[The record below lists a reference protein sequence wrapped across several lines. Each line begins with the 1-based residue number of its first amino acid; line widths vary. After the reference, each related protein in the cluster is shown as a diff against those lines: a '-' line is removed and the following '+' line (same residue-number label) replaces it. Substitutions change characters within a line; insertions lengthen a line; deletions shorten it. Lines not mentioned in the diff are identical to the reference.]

1 MGRIA
6 IVTDSNSG
14 ITQAQAE
21 QLGVYVIPMPF
32 YINEKMYLEGVT
44 LTQEEFYEK
53 LKKDEPISTS
63 QPSPADLCDLWD
75 KLLRDYE
82 EIVHIPMSSGLS
94 ASCSTAMGLAID
106 YNGRVQVVDNQRI
119 SVTQRQSVMDA
130 KMLAEAGKSA
140 AEIKKILTDQKLD
153 SSIYITLD
161 TLKYLKKGGRITPAA
176 AAIGTV
182 LNLKPV
188 LQIQGEKLDAFEK
201 ARGVKQA
208 KKAMIKAMKKDMDK
222 RFAKERAAGIMGLHI
237 AYTANDKEVID
248 GWIVEVKEA
257 FPDFEVDAHPLSLS
271 VACHIGPGALA
282 IACEKKS
289 AIS

>member
-1 MGRIA
+1 MKVSEKGLA
-6 IVTDSNSG
+6 IIKKYEGCRLTAYVCPAGKLTIG
-14 ITQAQAE
+14 YGHTKGVKKGQKITQAQAE
-21 QLGVYVIPMPF
+21 ELGVYVTPMPF

-94 ASCSTAMGLAID
+94 SSCEMAMAMAAQEP
-106 YNGRVQVVDNQRI
+106 YEGRVFVVDNQRI

-161 TLKYLKKGGRITPAA
+161 TLKYLKKGVNTLPSSQHATI
-176 AAIGTV
+176 
-182 LNLKPV
+182 LKQ
-188 LQIQGEKLDAFEK
+188 L
-201 ARGVKQA
+201 
-208 KKAMIKAMKKDMDK
+208 
-222 RFAKERAAGIMGLHI
+222 
-237 AYTANDKEVID
+237 
-248 GWIVEVKEA
+248 
-257 FPDFEVDAHPLSLS
+257 
-271 VACHIGPGALA
+271 
-282 IACEKKS
+282 
-289 AIS
+289 